1 MTQLDY
7 IFNGSTSFSFPALGQ
22 AGGGHLPLISV
33 LLQKGADGERS
44 EAASFKLGSAD
55 SLPGMVSGVEMQ
67 IPGLTSLELC
77 LGRGR
82 RLVRMV

>member
-7 IFNGSTSFSFPALGQ
+7 IFNGSTSLSSPALGQ
-22 AGGGHLPLISV
+22 AGGWHLPLTSV

-55 SLPGMVSGVEMQ
+55 SLPGKVAGVEMQ

-77 LGRGR
+77 VGGGR

>member
-1 MTQLDY
+1 MGLLLYPYQPWARLVVGT
-7 IFNGSTSFSFPALGQ
+7 
-22 AGGGHLPLISV
+22 V

-44 EAASFKLGSAD
+44 EAASFTLGSAD

-77 LGRGR
+77 VGGGR